1 MGSPIDRG
9 VAGLDRWLFVPGP
22 AGRVRAMR
30 ALLASLM
37 VVRIGLGPY
46 RGLAGQPAALFH
58 PVWFLR
64 WLPHMPSLG
73 VIVALQVVGVV
84 AAALAVVAWRERWT
98 FAVAW
103 SSLLVLGGLR
113 ASRGKV
119 IHNDVLLLLVGFV
132 VLLAPVGMRLLDRR
146 RRADAG
152 WPVQGAIAVVG
163 GAYFLTGFQKVV
175 AGPVWTWIF
184 SDNLRNVMYRA
195 AQGGK
200 APTDW
205 FALAIADRPWLAH
218 GVAAATIALELSGA
232 LVWRV
237 PRYRPWVVVAVA
249 VMHLGIYLT
258 HGLDYSAWALTAA
271 IVLVDWSA
279 VAERWGWG
287 SGGGGQRS
295 GSVTTASRVR
305 RARAA

>member
-1 MGSPIDRG
+1 MRVRADRA
-9 VAGLDRWLFVPGP
+9 VAALDRWVFVPGP
-22 AGRVRAMR
+22 AGRVRALR
-30 ALLASLM
+30 GLLAALM

-46 RGLAGQPAALFH
+46 RGLAGPPAALFH

-73 VIVALQVVGVV
+73 TIVALQLLGV
-84 AAALAVVAWRERWT
+84 AAALLAVAGWRERWT
-98 FAVAW
+98 FATAW
-103 SSLLVLGGLR
+103 GSLLVLGGLR

-132 VLLAPVGMRLLDRR
+132 VLLAPVGLRWLDRR

-175 AGPVWTWIF
+175 AGPVWSWIF

-195 AQGGK
+195 AQTGK
-200 APTDW
+200 APTD
-205 FALAIADRPWLAH
+205 ALALGIADRPWLAH
-218 GVAAATIALELSGA
+218 VVAAATIAFELSGA
-232 LVWRV
+232 LVWRH
-237 PRYRPWVVVAVA
+237 PRYRPWFVAMA
-249 VMHLGIYLT
+249 ALMHLGIYLT

-271 IVLVDWSA
+271 IVLIDWSDPPFLRHLSGTTRD
-279 VAERWGWG
+279 ERRKKVG
-287 SGGGGQRS
+287 
-295 GSVTTASRVR
+295 
-305 RARAA
+305 